1 MNREESELYQCGYT
15 REWWKLLTRSERVEF
30 LDRRTAKEREEFF
43 HDWRIWAR
51 DDQLPPDGDW
61 DTWLMLTGRGWGKTR
76 TAVEF
81 LLDKINTSNF
91 PLRIAIVGQGED
103 DVRLVMVNGESGFIA
118 CAPSWNKPIFRPSV
132 GGGILVWPNGSQ
144 AFIYSIADTEALRG
158 PQFHYGWCDEP
169 MAAPR
174 VQRERALDNLEFC
187 LRLGEHPRLILTTTP
202 KPDPWLRQM
211 EKEAKTPDVSKIV
224 CTRGNTHDN
233 AENLAGNFLKKIER
247 KYGGTKKGRQ
257 EIEGKILG
265 EEEGALWTEEMLD
278 NCRRGWEEADPYEV
292 AEMCDKVIVTIDPN
306 TKGTVGTP
314 ASRAKKLAHAAGI
327 IVTGALGKKRFVL
340 ADRTT
345 GGGPAKWV
353 KAALAAAEE
362 FDADEFEAE
371 SNQGGDM
378 VKLVLQ
384 QAMAMP
390 EQDFTIPV
398 HLTFSKKSKA
408 GRAEPV
414 STVYERGDVHHVGPK
429 AALEDLEMQMMYLHE
444 GEDPT
449 GEDFDR
455 CDALVGGLTRHGLK
469 KRASSGKGSLGGGFR
484 TMGDF
489 GSGPAIQSSLSS
501 YSADGGEPEF

>member
-1 MNREESELYQCGYT
+1 MKREDSKWWSKGHT
-15 REWWKLLTRSERVEF
+15 RVWWKALERPAREKFLTSLTPAEI
-30 LDRRTAKEREEFF
+30 DDFF
-43 HDWRIWAR
+43 YDWRVWAR
-51 DDQLPPDGDW
+51 DDQLPETWDW

-81 LLDKINTSNF
+81 LLEKIETTNY

-103 DVRLVMVNGESGFIA
+103 DVRDVMVEGESGFIA
-118 CAPSWNKPIFRPSV
+118 CSRPWNKPKFYPSK
-132 GGGILVWPNGSQ
+132 GGGVLIWPNGCQ

-174 VQRERALDNLEFC
+174 VQRERAIDNLEFC
-187 LRLGEHPRLILTTTP
+187 LRLGEHPQLLITTTP
-202 KPDPWLRQM
+202 KPDPWLREM
-211 EKEAKTPDVSKIV
+211 EKQAKDPETHKLVIV
-224 CTRGNTHDN
+224 RGDTYANE
-233 AENLAGNFLKKIER
+233 ENLAKNFLRKITR

-265 EEEGALWTEEMLD
+265 EEEGALWTEAMLD
-278 NCRRGWEEADPYEV
+278 ACRQDWESADPYEV
-292 AEMCDKVIVTIDPN
+292 AALCDKVIVSIDPN
-306 TKGTVGTP
+306 TKGTIGTP
-314 ASRAKKLAHAAGI
+314 ASKAKKLAHAAGI
-327 IVTGALGKKRFVL
+327 IVTGAKGRKRFVL

-345 GGGPAKWV
+345 SGGPTKWV

-378 VKLVLQ
+378 VKMVLQ

-390 EQDFTIPV
+390 DQDFTIPV
-398 HLTFSKKSKA
+398 HLSFSKRSKE

-414 STVYERGDVHHVGPK
+414 STVYERGDVYHVGPK
-429 AALEDLEMQMMYLHE
+429 AAFEDLEMQMMYLHE

-455 CDALVGGLTRHGLK
+455 CDALVSGLTRHGLK
-469 KRASSGKGSLGGGFR
+469 KRASSGKSSSGGGIR
-484 TMGDF
+484 TFGDF
-489 GSGPAIQSSLSS
+489 DHAQAQGSGSPGHPDYGSSSEL
-501 YSADGGEPEF
+501 

>member
-1 MNREESELYQCGYT
+1 MKREDSKWWSKGHT
-15 REWWKLLTRSERVEF
+15 SVWWKALERPAREKFLASLT
-30 LDRRTAKEREEFF
+30 KEEVDDFF
-43 HDWRIWAR
+43 YDWRVWAR
-51 DDQLPPDGDW
+51 DDQLPQSWDW

-81 LLDKINTSNF
+81 LLEKIDTTNY

-103 DVRLVMVNGESGFIA
+103 DVRDVMVEGESGFIA
-118 CAPSWNKPIFRPSV
+118 CSRPWNKPKFYPSK
-132 GGGILVWPNGSQ
+132 GGGVLIWPNGCQ

-174 VQRERALDNLEFC
+174 AQRERAIDNLEFC
-187 LRLGEHPRLILTTTP
+187 LRLGEHPQLLITTTP
-202 KPDPWLRQM
+202 KPDPWLREM
-211 EKEAKTPDVSKIV
+211 EKQAKDPETHKIV
-224 CTRGNTHDN
+224 IVRGDTYAN
-233 AENLAGNFLKKIER
+233 ADNLAKNFLTKITR

-265 EEEGALWTEEMLD
+265 EEEGSLWTEETLD
-278 NCRRGWEEADPYEV
+278 NCRKGWEEADPYEV
-292 AEMCDKVIVTIDPN
+292 ADFCDKVIVSIDPN

-314 ASRAKKLAHAAGI
+314 ASRKKKLAHAAGI
-327 IVTGALGKKRFVL
+327 VVTGAKGRERFVL

-345 GGGPAKWV
+345 SGGPAKWV

-362 FDADEFEAE
+362 FNADEILAE
-371 SNQGGDM
+371 GNQGGEM
-378 VKLVLQ
+378 IKIVLQ
-384 QAMAMP
+384 QEMALR
-390 EQDFTIPV
+390 DFMIHIHISWST
-398 HLTFSKKSKA
+398 KSKE

-429 AALEDLEMQMMYLHE
+429 SAFEDLEMQMMYLHE

-455 CDALVGGLTRHGLK
+455 CDALVGALTRHGLK
-469 KRASSGKGSLGGGFR
+469 KRASSAKGGGSAGIR

-489 GSGPAIQSSLSS
+489 ARGATQEGSRSSHSL
-501 YSADGGEPEF
+501 YGGDPEF